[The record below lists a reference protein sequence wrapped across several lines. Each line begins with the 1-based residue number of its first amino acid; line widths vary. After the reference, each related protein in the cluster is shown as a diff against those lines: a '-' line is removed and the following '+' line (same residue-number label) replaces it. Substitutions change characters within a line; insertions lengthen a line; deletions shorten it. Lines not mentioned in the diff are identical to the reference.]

1 MIGLAPLAAV
11 ALAGWWTPAA
21 PAEVPAL
28 TPASLASGAAVWLVE
43 LGVSAVPPPDAA
55 APPVG
60 MLGGFALG
68 APDRGPDIASVA
80 PVLRVSDRGWIGEP
94 NDIAQPDAI
103 YPARMIEPPALE
115 LALSPLPE
123 GARRRSQGVGEV
135 LLANGDGA
143 LDYLAGNWAAGGQR
157 VTLLRG
163 GHTRPLHAPYA
174 SFVIVGRMRA
184 AGAASGTTRLRL
196 PLVDASADMGVP
208 VSQLYGGTGGA
219 DGDADRK
226 GQAKPV
232 LYGIKRNIEPVL
244 VNAGTLIYQIHTG
257 SISAVL
263 AVRDRGA
270 PYTFEANVAN
280 HAALAATAPLAG
292 RYRTC
297 LAEGLIRVEPAGG
310 SVSVLTVDARGDVGG
325 FGYASGTPAS
335 IALKLLRGPGGLG
348 GEGIAADAFADWP
361 AGEAG
366 LYLRGVTVAQAM
378 DLLCA
383 GLAAWWGPDRLGRIT
398 GGQVIRPEQMTP
410 AWDIT
415 TAMIREEPQDA
426 GAPSPPRWRF
436 AVGYQV
442 LGRVL
447 SGQDLAGSVSA
458 ADRAIWGQPYQVAT
472 RQDTAIQAAYPLAQ
486 DSADIAS
493 PFDAVGDADALALRL
508 LEMHGVPRRSWRV
521 GLSRAGLAILP
532 GEAVRLTWPRHGLA
546 NGRVLLV
553 TGVSVRGDAT
563 NLTLWG

>member
-1 MIGLAPLAAV
+1 MTGLAPLAAV
-11 ALAGWWTPAA
+11 ALAGWWTPSA

-28 TPASLASGAAVWLVE
+28 TPALLASGAAVWLVE
-43 LGVSAVPPPDAA
+43 LNVSEAPAADAA
-55 APPVG
+55 APPIG
-60 MLGGFALG
+60 MMSGFALG
-68 APDRGPDIASVA
+68 TADRGPDVASTA

-94 NDIAQPDAI
+94 DDVALADTI

-115 LALSPLPE
+115 FALSPLPE
-123 GARRRSQGVGEV
+123 GSRRRAQGVGEV

-163 GHTRPLHAPYA
+163 AHMRPLHAPYA
-174 SFVIVGRMRA
+174 SFTIVARMRA

-208 VSQLYGGTGGA
+208 VSPLYGGTGGA

-226 GQAKPV
+226 GQAKPI
-232 LYGIKRNIEPVL
+232 LYGIKRNIEPVP
-244 VNAGTLIYQIHTG
+244 VNAGTLIYQIHAG
-257 SISAVL
+257 RISAVL
-263 AVRDRGA
+263 AVRDRGV
-270 PYTFEANVAN
+270 PYTFEADVAN

-310 SVSVLTVDARGDVGG
+310 SVSVLTVDARGDADG

-348 GEGIAADAFADWP
+348 GDGIAADAFADWP

-366 LYLRGVTVAQAM
+366 LYLRGGTVAQAM
-378 DLLCA
+378 DQLCA
-383 GLAAWWGPDRLGRIT
+383 GLATWWGPDRIGRIT
-398 GGQVIRPEQMTP
+398 GGQVTRPEQLTP

-415 TAMIREEPQDA
+415 TPMIRDDPQDA
-426 GAPSPPRWRF
+426 GNPVPPRWRF
-436 AVGYQV
+436 VAGYQA

-447 SGQDLAGSVSA
+447 TGEDLAGSVSA
-458 ADRAIWGQPYQVAT
+458 ADRAIWGQPYQ
-472 RQDTAIQAAYPLAQ
+472 TAPREDPAILAAYPQAQ
-486 DSADIAS
+486 DSADIVT
-493 PFDAVGDADALALRL
+493 PFDAVSDADALALRL
-508 LEMHGVPRRSWRV
+508 LEMHGVPRRTWRV
-521 GLSRAGLAILP
+521 GLNRAGLAILP

-553 TGVSVRGDAT
+553 TAVSVRGDDT
-563 NLTLWG
+563 SLTLWG